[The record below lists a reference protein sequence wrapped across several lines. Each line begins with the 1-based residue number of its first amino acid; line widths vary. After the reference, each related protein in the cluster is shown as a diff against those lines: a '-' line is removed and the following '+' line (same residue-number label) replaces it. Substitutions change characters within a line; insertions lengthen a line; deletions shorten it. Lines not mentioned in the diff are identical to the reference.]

1 MLPAEPRHPAPPAL
15 DLALLQA
22 SAREAA
28 ALLKALA
35 HADRL
40 LLLCHLLDGGRTVG
54 GLGAA
59 TGIRQPNLSQQLA
72 VLRHEGL
79 VVTRRDG
86 KHVHYSVGSP
96 AVAAV
101 LQTLYR
107 LYCQPRPRHR
117 TPRSP
122 SVKPRKVPR

>member
-1 MLPAEPRHPAPPAL
+1 MNTPVLLPPVPPAI
-15 DLALLQA
+15 DIAALH
-22 SAREAA
+22 ARAHDAA

-40 LLLCHLLDGGRTVG
+40 LLLCHLLGGGRTVG
-54 GLGAA
+54 ELGAA

-79 VVTRRDG
+79 VATRRAG

-96 AVAAV
+96 AVEAL
-101 LQTLYR
+101 LQTLHG
-107 LYCQPRPRHR
+107 LYCAAPGAPASTH
-117 TPRSP
+117 
-122 SVKPRKVPR
+122 